1 MNEVIAWATFA
12 GAWLLVAGPLYQGSV
27 ELDELDV
34 DREGIE
40 GIKASAVR
48 TAQDRPSAWWWLLP
62 PVMYV
67 LHRRWTKAL
76 RQATFAQLTL
86 AQREQ
91 LASFRNKAT
100 GWFTV
105 AVGALLLA
113 AGETWQIVEHHRWP
127 VWLFWLLIAVML
139 AVAVLNTAA
148 RMISDEHARHSAV
161 AEPAPAA
168 ETTPGDGFPAQAPK
182 P

>member
-34 DREGIE
+34 DREAIE

-48 TAQDRPSAWWWLLP
+48 TAPGRPSPWWWLLP
-62 PVMYV
+62 PVMYL
-67 LHRRWTKAL
+67 LHRRWTRTF
-76 RQATFAQLTL
+76 RQATFAQLTQ

-91 LASFRNKAT
+91 LTSFRNKAT

-105 AVGALLLA
+105 AIGALLLA

-127 VWLFWLLIAVML
+127 TWLFWLLTVVML
-139 AVAVLNTAA
+139 AAAVLNTAV
-148 RMISDEHARHSAV
+148 RMINDEHTQHPAGTA
-161 AEPAPAA
+161 PAP
-168 ETTPGDGFPAQAPK
+168 TTQQR
-182 P
+182 

>member
-40 GIKASAVR
+40 GIKASAAQ
-48 TAQDRPSAWWWLLP
+48 TAQGRPSPWWWLLP

-67 LHRRWTKAL
+67 LHRRWTRAF
-76 RQATFAQLTL
+76 RQATFAQLTET
-86 AQREQ
+86 QREQ
-91 LASFRNKAT
+91 FISFRNKAT

-105 AVGALLLA
+105 TAGATLLA
-113 AGETWQIVEHHRWP
+113 TGETWQIVEHHGWP
-127 VWLFWLLIAVML
+127 AWAFWLMIVVLLVL
-139 AVAVLNTAA
+139 ALLNTAVRKTSPEA
-148 RMISDEHARHSAV
+148 GR
-161 AEPAPAA
+161 APR
-168 ETTPGDGFPAQAPK
+168 P
-182 P
+182 